1 MMDQE
6 KCLQTLKKNL
16 MLNKKGP
23 HKEGL

>member
-1 MMDQE
+1 MVQE